1 MRNDN
6 ATSRLKSVFVT
17 TDKEM
22 ESQLRGVSSG
32 QPQLFAEIAR
42 CHDLRALP
50 EHIAFIFTPDNLV
63 ENCKTCPLRMNKQPA
78 LASRVLTQTPTIK
91 ITRYSLT

>member
-1 MRNDN
+1 ME
-6 ATSRLKSVFVT
+6 T
-17 TDKEM
+17 EM

-50 EHIAFIFTPDNLV
+50 EQMAYLVKYQITHFSAWTNIF
-63 ENCKTCPLRMNKQPA
+63 LRWG
-78 LASRVLTQTPTIK
+78 V
-91 ITRYSLT
+91 